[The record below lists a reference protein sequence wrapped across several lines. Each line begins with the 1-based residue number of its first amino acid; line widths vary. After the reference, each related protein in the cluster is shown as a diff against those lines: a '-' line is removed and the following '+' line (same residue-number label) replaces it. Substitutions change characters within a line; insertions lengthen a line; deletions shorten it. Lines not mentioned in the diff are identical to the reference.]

1 MKIELKPCPFCGG
14 EPHIMHCGAG
24 TYMIQCL
31 QCKATTDDGGL
42 SRISD
47 NWNRRA
53 ALAEHVTPP
62 TSEPNNAPWAEIG
75 ERKDAQ
81 DTGRVPYTM
90 GAETHTREGREDDSS
105 VREPSH
111 SDGSGRE
118 KAPVASALAEQQGVE
133 VKKLEWK
140 PDWGGTFD
148 DIPEWR
154 ADTPWGSLT
163 ASLSG
168 HRTPSGARYECHHEV
183 PTDLKEKLIAD
194 ATAFYEAKVRS
205 ALVDVPA
212 VESEPVAWMD
222 DGTCRAGSGHTAYRV
237 VTDEQKRGMLGSIA
251 ASFTVPL
258 YAHPPRS
265 LSNEPVAKDDAL
277 LKAALAVEQWWFE
290 RGNFRFD
297 GAPSAILALR
307 AALSTRK
314 GSAGDGA
321 ATGTTGGV
329 E

>member
-212 VESEPVAWMD
+212 VESEPVCTVALIGAAGHRFLVPHPLD
-222 DGTCRAGSGHTAYRV
+222 VLDSLPVGTKLFAR
-237 VTDEQKRGMLGSIA
+237 
-251 ASFTVPL
+251 
-258 YAHPPRS
+258 PPRS
-265 LSNEPVAKDDAL
+265 LSNEERETAELIAL
-277 LKAALAVEQWWFE
+277 LTREIVGIRNRSPREVFSIMADRV
-290 RGNFRFD
+290 R
-297 GAPSAILALR
+297 I
-307 AALSTRK
+307 ALSTRK
-314 GSAGDGA
+314 GSAGDGS
-321 ATGTTGGV
+321 ATNTKGSG